1 MPQTILNPSL
11 YADRTVQ
18 DWHRHSFPATAW
30 AIDLDLLGACNRCRE
45 PLYLIES
52 TTNPNK
58 PVTILRNLARRS
70 ELPAFIIWHDTEV
83 VTGGTQIYPAG
94 PRFPSAAA
102 MGSALV
108 EVRAEHL
115 RSHGGAA

>member
-1 MPQTILNPSL
+1 MPQTILNPTL

-18 DWHRHSFPATAW
+18 EWHRVSFPSTSW

-58 PVTILRNLARRS
+58 PVSILRNLARRS
-70 ELPAFIIWHDTEV
+70 QLPAFIIWHDTEV
-83 VTGGTQIYPAG
+83 VTGGTQIFPSG
-94 PRFPSAAA
+94 PRFAGAAA
-102 MGSALV
+102 MGSALMDIRTV
-108 EVRAEHL
+108 HV